1 MAPPLFW
8 EAPPS
13 PGGRSRNSGR
23 GLSRPLCS
31 CCRRRARARSSS
43 RSRSPA
49 AGLSRPG
56 CRRQLA
62 VSGGGPGAWG
72 PGARE
77 GRAQGEA
84 RAERPRERDWGESR
98 RRRGRAEGTAG
109 SPGGA
114 LRSWHEPTAGCT
126 RPSGGA
132 WAGVPGPPGRD
143 VRFRRTRVRASV
155 RAPRS
160 GPEHLRSYTGAGSGW
175 GDFARGAT
183 AKPGPGPGYFEVCSK
198 MIVFWGM
205 GWRESLLALVFPDL
219 KLTAGLLS
227 PAIGDFLLTA
237 TEFFYAQNCMSW
249 HF

>member
-98 RRRGRAEGTAG
+98 RRRGARAARSGAGTSPQRDARGRAAALGLGFRARLAG
-109 SPGGA
+109 TCGFGGPGFG
-114 LRSWHEPTAGCT
+114 LRCAPPARARSISGPTLE
-126 RPSGGA
+126 
-132 WAGVPGPPGRD
+132 PGRGGG
-143 VRFRRTRVRASV
+143 T
-155 RAPRS
+155 
-160 GPEHLRSYTGAGSGW
+160 
-175 GDFARGAT
+175 
-183 AKPGPGPGYFEVCSK
+183 
-198 MIVFWGM
+198 
-205 GWRESLLALVFPDL
+205 
-219 KLTAGLLS
+219 S
-227 PAIGDFLLTA
+227 PAGQQRSRVPARDTSRCALK
-237 TEFFYAQNCMSW
+237 
-249 HF
+249 